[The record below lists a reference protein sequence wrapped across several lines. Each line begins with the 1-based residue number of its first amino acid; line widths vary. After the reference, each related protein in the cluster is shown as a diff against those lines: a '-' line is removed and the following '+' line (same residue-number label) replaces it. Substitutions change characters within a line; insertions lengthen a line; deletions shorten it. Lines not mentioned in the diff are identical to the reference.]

1 MAESGG
7 AGSIVTYPVGSTPV
21 TASSGQVA
29 NAAAVATMPAVAG
42 RLNWC
47 TGFVITAGNATAA
60 AAVAAILAGILGGT
74 LTFIYAV
81 NAAAGDVPAALAVSF
96 PTPIRGSAANTAIVL
111 TLPALGAGN
120 AAAAV
125 SIFGYVL

>member
-1 MAESGG
+1 
-7 AGSIVTYPVGSTPV
+7 
-21 TASSGQVA
+21 
-29 NAAAVATMPAVAG
+29 MPAVAG

-60 AAVAAILAGILGGT
+60 AAVAATLTGVLGGT

-81 NAAAGDVPAALAVSF
+81 NAAAGDVPAALVVSF
-96 PTPIRGSAANTAIVL
+96 PTPIRGSAANTAL
-111 TLPALGAGN
+111 ALSLPALGAGN